1 MLSSK
6 DQYPN
11 NANRYAEEGTH
22 KTPFTRLPLPLKDE
36 CWIEVGASHASYKY
50 DESKQASINNE
61 HNDET
66 KRRPMS
72 MNMNNMM
79 IRPSLVGLRIRLGT
93 GRTSS
98 GWGAAGVSI

>member
-1 MLSSK
+1 M
-6 DQYPN
+6 QT
-11 NANRYAEEGTH
+11 G
-22 KTPFTRLPLPLKDE
+22 PFTRLPLPLKDE

-79 IRPSLVGLRIRLGT
+79 IRPSLVGLRIGLGT
-93 GRTSS
+93 GKTSS
-98 GWGAAGVSI
+98 GWGAAGVST